1 MPDGPSRAD
10 EDRDWGASK
19 RFVPSG
25 PAPERRG
32 ADAGPPTGPSR
43 ADEDRNWG
51 AAKRN
56 APSPP
61 PGGRDGPSG
70 FSWGSDA
77 PPARREE
84 VEADRWTRRG
94 PEASGPPAGAF
105 GGGERPRLQ
114 LKPRSG
120 DAPPPAAPVEA
131 RPAAV
136 FGAAKPV
143 AVRDVPDAAPADAAA
158 SFSPAP
164 PSRPGPPGERPRL
177 QLAPR
182 SAADAA
188 AAAGTGGARAASVFG
203 DARPREVAL
212 QAQGKDPRLE
222 DLKLYHAVDRPESE
236 EEKALKAE
244 VAAAEAAAAAEGAD
258 AALKEAARALA
269 LKLATLTL
277 ELDDKIRFAQAAH
290 KSSGNGN
297 VAKQDDK
304 WRKTDTPPAAAA
316 PSA

>member
-1 MPDGPSRAD
+1 VPDGPSRAD

-25 PAPERRG
+25 PAFERRG
-32 ADAGPPTGPSR
+32 ADVGPPTGPSR

-51 AAKRN
+51 AAKQN
-56 APSPP
+56 APLPP

-70 FSWGSDA
+70 FSRSDA

-94 PEASGPPAGAF
+94 PEVSGPPAGAF

-120 DAPPPAAPVEA
+120 DAPPPAAPVET

-143 AVRDVPDAAPADAAA
+143 AVRDVPDAAPVDAP

-182 SAADAA
+182 SAADA

-244 VAAAEAAAAAEGAD
+244 VAAAESAAAAEGAD
-258 AALKEAARALA
+258 ESLKQAARALA
-269 LKLATLTL
+269 VKLATLTL
-277 ELDDKIRFAQAAH
+277 ELDDKVRFAQAAH
-290 KSSGNGN
+290 KSNGN
-297 VAKQDDK
+297 VAKDDK
-304 WRKTDTPPAAAA
+304 WRKGGRVLSTEL
-316 PSA
+316 